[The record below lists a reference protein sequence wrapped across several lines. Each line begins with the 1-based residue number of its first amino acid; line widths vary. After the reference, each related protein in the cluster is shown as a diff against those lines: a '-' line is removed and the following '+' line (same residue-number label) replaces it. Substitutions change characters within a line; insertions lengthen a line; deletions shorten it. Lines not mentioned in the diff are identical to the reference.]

1 MSRTVPPEECKMG
14 RTAGIWP
21 YVCLAPALAVFFL
34 LEIVPAFATSIFSL
48 TDYTGLPGAPIHWIG
63 LENYTSL
70 LTGQQTFLLRALGVT
85 AIFSLTVTIVQ
96 NGLAVLIA
104 WLLNS
109 QFRGQIAVRSL
120 VFMPV
125 VLGATI
131 NGLTWYVMFHPLS
144 GPVTMLL
151 DLFGVR
157 ANLLGNPNIALYA
170 VIWVQIWANLG
181 VSMMVFLAGMQNIP
195 SEIYEAGKLD
205 GTGPW
210 SAFRRLTIP
219 LLAPSITI
227 NVLLAIVGTITGFE
241 LIFVLTDGGPAL
253 ASQTLGVW
261 VFNQAFFSNNRLPGF
276 ASAIAIVQFAI
287 VFAIAMVMQHYLRR
301 REAVL

>member
-1 MSRTVPPEECKMG
+1 MG

-21 YVCLAPALAVFFL
+21 YVCIVPALAVFIL
-34 LEIVPAFATSIFSL
+34 LEIIPAFATSIFSL
-48 TDYTGLPGAPIHWIG
+48 TDYTGLPGAPIHFVG
-63 LENYTSL
+63 LDNYTQL

-85 AIFSLTVTIVQ
+85 AIFSLAVTVLQ

-109 QFRGQIAVRSL
+109 NLKGQITVRSL

-125 VLGATI
+125 VLGATV
-131 NGLTWYVMFHPLS
+131 NGLTWYVMYHPLN

-151 DLFGVR
+151 GQLGIK
-157 ANLLGNPNIALYA
+157 ANLLGSPAWALWA

-181 VSMMVFLAGMQNIP
+181 FSMMVFLAGMQNIP
-195 SEIYEAGKLD
+195 GEIYEAGKID

-210 SAFRRLTIP
+210 SAFRHLTIP

-227 NVLLAIVGTITGFE
+227 NVLLAIIGTITAFE
-241 LIFVLTDGGPAL
+241 LIFVLTGGGPAL
-253 ASQTLGVW
+253 ATQTLGIW
-261 VFNQAFFSNNRLPGF
+261 VFNQAFFSGSRLPGF
-276 ASAIAIVQFAI
+276 ASAIAMVQFAL
-287 VFAIAMVMQHYLRR
+287 VFVLAMIMQYYLRR

>member
-1 MSRTVPPEECKMG
+1 MG

-21 YVCLAPALAVFFL
+21 YVCIVPALAVFIL
-34 LEIVPAFATSIFSL
+34 LEIIPAFATSLFSL
-48 TDYTGLPGAPIHWIG
+48 TDYTGLPGAPIHFVG
-63 LENYTSL
+63 LDNYTQL

-85 AIFSLTVTIVQ
+85 AIFSLAVTVLQ

-109 QFRGQIAVRSL
+109 NLKGQITVRSL

-125 VLGATI
+125 VLGATV
-131 NGLTWYVMFHPLS
+131 NGLTWYVMYHPLN

-151 DLFGVR
+151 GQLGIK
-157 ANLLGNPNIALYA
+157 ANLLGSPAWALWA

-181 VSMMVFLAGMQNIP
+181 FSMMIFLAGMQNIP

-210 SAFRRLTIP
+210 SAFRHLTVP

-227 NVLLAIVGTITGFE
+227 NVLLAIIGTITGFE
-241 LIFVLTDGGPAL
+241 LIFVLTGGGPAL
-253 ASQTLGVW
+253 ASQTLGIW
-261 VFNQAFFSNNRLPGF
+261 VFNQAFFSGNRLPGF
-276 ASAIAIVQFAI
+276 ASAIAMVQFAL
-287 VFAIAMVMQHYLRR
+287 VFVIAMIMQYYLRR

>member
-1 MSRTVPPEECKMG
+1 MG

-21 YVCLAPALAVFFL
+21 YVCIAPALAVFFI

-48 TDYTGLPGAPIHWIG
+48 TDYTGLPGAPINFVG

-70 LTGQQTFLLRALGVT
+70 FAAQQTFMLRALGVT
-85 AIFSLTVTIVQ
+85 AIFSIMVTALQ

-109 QFRGQIAVRSL
+109 NLRGQIAVRSL

-125 VLGATI
+125 VLGATV
-131 NGLTWYVMFHPLS
+131 NGLMWYVMYHPLS
-144 GPVTMLL
+144 GPVTQIFG
-151 DLFGVR
+151 LFGYR
-157 ANLLGNPNIALYA
+157 ANLLGNPGTALWA

-181 VSMMVFLAGMQNIP
+181 FSMMVFLAGMQAIP
-195 SEIYEAGKLD
+195 SDIYEAGKID
-205 GTGPW
+205 GTGAW
-210 SAFRRLTIP
+210 SAFRHLTIP

-227 NVLLAIVGTITGFE
+227 NVLLAVIGTITGFE

-253 ASQTLGVW
+253 ASQTLGMW
-261 VFNQAFFSNNRLPGF
+261 VFNTAFFGTSRLPGF
-276 ASAIAIVQFAI
+276 ASAIAMVQFAL
-287 VFAIAMVMQHYLRR
+287 VFVIAMIMQAYVRR